1 MAILIVMLIVAF
13 IINRLY
19 HKIFHVTYFGF
30 MSLIFEWFVCLIIS
44 GIVVDSL
51 LKRIFIKVAVYL

>member
-1 MAILIVMLIVAF
+1 MLLLIMILIVTF

-30 MSLIFEWFVCLIIS
+30 MPMIFEWFVCLIIS
-44 GIVVDSL
+44 GIIVGAL
-51 LKRIFIKVAVYL
+51 L